1 MKKLPYKGL
10 FFIIFILLLI
20 LFSLVIFKT
29 SYNTYKIHGNCN
41 KFDFR
46 YMIKFKY
53 KNDYKIKN
61 TESEYILT
69 NKDLGVD
76 LKFETLTQRREDY
89 EGINNSFREDQN
101 LKYYKEFKLQNGM
114 TGYAYNYYGDLK
126 IVLNVANANE
136 TDDESFLSYIV
147 LNTVLKNENGFEI
160 EDFDNKFNIYY
171 NLIKDIN
178 YSVTERY

>member
-1 MKKLPYKGL
+1 
-10 FFIIFILLLI
+10 
-20 LFSLVIFKT
+20 
-29 SYNTYKIHGNCN
+29 
-41 KFDFR
+41 
-46 YMIKFKY
+46 MIKFKY

-89 EGINNSFREDQN
+89 EGINNSFREDHN

-160 EDFDNKFNIYY
+160 QDFDNKFNIYY

-178 YSVTERY
+178 YNVTESY